1 MPFWYRGIIPRCHR
15 GDPGSIPGWHKFFIC
30 QSGRVVNFLGQ
41 NPTVVIRAGS
51 NPAVALFSELAAKR
65 QDSGAGSVLNLPSQ
79 IAFA

>member
-1 MPFWYRGIIPRCHR
+1 VAEWLT
-15 GDPGSIPGWHKFFIC
+15 
-30 QSGRVVNFLGQ
+30 FLGQ

-51 NPAVALFSELAAKR
+51 NPAVSLFSELAAKR